1 MLKKLVGKY
10 AAGLVKDG
18 DVIGLGTGSTTLE
31 FIKSLGERIK
41 NEGMEVYGIPTSF
54 QSKILGIEN
63 KINIVSIDQ
72 YTPEKAFDGADEVDP
87 HNFLIKGRGAAIL
100 QEKIIDYASK
110 EFYVLVDETKLV
122 EKLGE
127 KAKIPMEIIPYT
139 WKIVSERLKDLNP
152 ELRMAINK
160 DGPVITDNGNFIID
174 LKFSVENPEEKEKEL
189 NNIPGVIENGIF
201 TKKCKV
207 LIGTKEGVKKI

>member
-10 AAGLVKDG
+10 AADLVKDG

-31 FIKSLGERIK
+31 FINSLGERIK
-41 NEGMEVYGIPTSF
+41 KEEIEVYGVPTSF

-63 KINIVSIDQ
+63 NITIVSIDQ
-72 YTPEKAFDGADEVDP
+72 YPPEKAFDGADEVDP

-110 EFYVLVDETKLV
+110 EFYVLIDESKLV
-122 EKLGE
+122 KNLGE
-127 KAKIPMEIIPYT
+127 KAKIPIEVLPHA
-139 WKIVSERLKDLNP
+139 WKIVSEKLKDLNP
-152 ELRMAINK
+152 ELRMAVHK

-174 LKFSVENPEEKEKEL
+174 LTFLVDNPEEKEKEL
-189 NNIPGVIENGIF
+189 NNIPGVVENGIF
-201 TKKCKV
+201 TQKCVV
-207 LIGTKEGVKKI
+207 LLGTKEGVKKL